1 MKKPIYATPEH
12 QLFVSARYRI
22 EKTMLML
29 SLQQIVNLDT
39 DPSTVVTQEDYTLM
53 NAKVS
58 HNISR
63 YAELF
68 VSAENLLNQK
78 YEQNRYYP
86 MPGTTVFAGVNL
98 KF

>member
-1 MKKPIYATPEH
+1 MKKPVYATPEH

-22 EKTMLML
+22 EKNLFIL

-39 DPSTVVTQEDYTLM
+39 DPSLIVSQEDYTLV

-58 HNISR
+58 RNICR

-86 MPGTTVFAGVNL
+86 MPGTTVFAGINL